1 MMRPDVVKVIG
12 MNDLTIAE
20 LPAKAGHT
28 ATVRGWLHKRRDLG
42 GIAFVVVRDR
52 TGLVQAVIKDEEQQ
66 AKLHGLQ
73 NGTVLSLT
81 GEVKADERAVG
92 GVELHSPAVE
102 VISPVTEVM
111 PVEID
116 KPLDHKSENF
126 DVLFENRVVGLRNLN
141 ERAIFRV
148 QAAVGRAFRRYFE
161 ERGYTE
167 IHTPKLLAGA
177 TEGGAEV
184 FKTDYF
190 GQRATLAQSPQFY
203 KQMMVGVFE
212 RVFEMGPVYRA
223 EPSVTT
229 RHMSEYVSL
238 DAEVGFITFDELLTM
253 LSELLGYMVDSAWK
267 EAGAELKL
275 LGAVQPKLSKE
286 LPRLTMSEIH
296 ELYSNAT
303 GEDTRRELDLI
314 PAEERWICDYAAK
327 ELGSEAVF
335 VTEWPARDAK
345 FYHLMED
352 DRPEIA
358 VRADLIFRGVEIVT
372 SSMREHRYDKLV
384 KQLHDMAKGDPD
396 SDGYKYYISAFKY
409 GMPPH
414 GGFGMGLERVTQE
427 LIGLHN
433 VKEATLFPR
442 DTKRLAP

>member
-1 MMRPDVVKVIG
+1 

-20 LPAKAGHT
+20 LSTKTGHK

-42 GIAFVVVRDR
+42 GMIFVVLRDR
-52 TGLVQAVIKDEEQQ
+52 SGLVQVIIKDETEQ
-66 AKLHGLQ
+66 AKLQGLQ
-73 NGTVLSLT
+73 NGTVLRIS
-81 GEVKADERAVG
+81 GSVVKEARAVG
-92 GVELHSPAVE
+92 GVEIHEPTLE

-111 PVEID
+111 PIEID

-148 QAAVGRAFRRYFE
+148 QAALGRGFRDYFE
-161 ERGYTE
+161 KRDFVE
-167 IHTPKLLAGA
+167 IHPPKLLAGA

-190 GQRATLAQSPQFY
+190 GEKATLAQSPQFY

-212 RVFEMGPVYRA
+212 RVFEMAPVYRA

-229 RHMSEYVSL
+229 RHMSEYISL
-238 DAEVGFITFDELLTM
+238 DAEVGFITFDELLAM
-253 LSELLGYMVDSAWK
+253 VGELLGHMVGYAWEHN
-267 EAGAELKL
+267 EADLQL
-275 LGAVQPKLSKE
+275 LGAVKPTLPRK
-286 LPRLTMSEIH
+286 LPRLKMSEVH
-296 ELYSNAT
+296 ELYQKAT
-303 GEDTRRELDLI
+303 GEKAIGEKDLF
-314 PAEERWICDYAAK
+314 PAEERWICEYAAR

-335 VTEWPARDAK
+335 VTDWPAAEMK
-345 FYHLMED
+345 FYHLAD
-352 DRPEIA
+352 DEHPEIA
-358 VRADLIFRGVEIVT
+358 VRADLIFRGVEVVT
-372 SSMREHRYDKLV
+372 TSMREHRYDKLV
-384 KQLHDMAKGDPD
+384 AQLKDVAGGDPE
-396 SDGYKYYISAFKY
+396 SDGFKYFVSAFKY

-427 LIGLHN
+427 LIGLGN
-433 VKEATLFPR
+433 VKEASLFPR